1 MQSKRSGACC
11 MDDGKERAGASMFAR
26 DTGGVANGEGEAKVM
41 QQCAPKATIQP
52 FLKND

>member
-1 MQSKRSGACC
+1 

-26 DTGGVANGEGEAKVM
+26 DTGGVANGEGEAEVM
-41 QQCAPKATIQP
+41 QRCATEATIRP